1 MGADNEANATLEYWA
16 QQDAEEAAE
25 EERRAMWD
33 LHDSES
39 EEEEQ
44 AALTSR
50 DGHVGG
56 NEELEERRFDRQGKR
71 KMGSQGQAPG
81 TQKTR
86 RLDQDEI
93 SVDSGGRMV
102 ESDEFGGGD
111 ESAPGEAF
119 EMGGAEADVEVH
131 DGQYKS

>member
-1 MGADNEANATLEYWA
+1 MGADNEANATLEFWA

-44 AALTSR
+44 AAPTSM
-50 DGHVGG
+50 DAHVGG

-71 KMGSQGQAPG
+71 KMGYQGEAPG

-86 RLDQDEI
+86 RLNQDEN

-102 ESDEFGGGD
+102 ESDEFGGGH
-111 ESAPGEAF
+111 ELATGEAF
-119 EMGGAEADVEVH
+119 EMGRAEAVVEFH
-131 DGQYKS
+131 GGQYKS